1 MYEWIDIRMDRY
13 SNGQIFEWIDIR
25 MNRYSNVYF
34 NIIKKGNIITLN
46 IYREKKLQKVFK
58 THSLIMLIKLR

>member
-1 MYEWIDIRMDRY
+1 MYEWIDIRVNRY
-13 SNGQIFEWIDIR
+13 SN
-25 MNRYSNVYF
+25 SNVYF

-46 IYREKKLQKVFK
+46 IYGEKKLQKVFK